1 MNRLAS
7 RSIST
12 STLTI
17 CLAGIRIL
25 SLIMTF
31 VTGLWCERATA
42 TSDLALADALSTV
55 HAVSGLLFAAL
66 VIYHVWTRRRWFADM
81 LNEPGSW
88 RQQASHHVIP
98 LCGALFLSSVVSGVA
113 IMLGCATAVAFH
125 IGAGLMLCLVA
136 IVHVVLTIGRL
147 FRSVKENL

>member
-7 RSIST
+7 RGIST
-12 STLTI
+12 SPLTI
-17 CLAGIRIL
+17 CLTGIRIL

-31 VTGLWCERATA
+31 VTGLWCERAMA
-42 TSDLALADALSTV
+42 TGDLALADVLSTV

-66 VIYHVWTRRRWFADM
+66 VVYHVWTRRCWFADM
-81 LNEPGSW
+81 MSEPGSW

-98 LCGALFLSSVVSGVA
+98 LCGALFLSAAVSGVA
-113 IMLGCATAVAFH
+113 IMLGCVTAVAFH
-125 IGAGLMLCLVA
+125 IGSGLMLCLVA
-136 IVHVVLTIGRL
+136 IVHVVLTIGRR